1 VRVIPEMKPVTDLP
15 PLQFGGRQAAELK
28 HCRKFDGVNPARIK
42 PANFALP
49 GFSIPIERCMRSWLN
64 GEAVMNVNATGD
76 EGALACGLR
85 RGGRVFA
92 ARCSQ
97 HREASGGR
105 ARSSEKLPAINI
117 PG

>member
-1 VRVIPEMKPVTDLP
+1 MKPVTDLP

-49 GFSIPIERCMRSWLN
+49 GYLIPIERCMRSWVN
-64 GEAVMNVNATGD
+64 GEGGRKVNATCG
-76 EGALACGLR
+76 EGAWACGLR

-92 ARCSQ
+92 ARCAQ
-97 HREASGGR
+97 HREASAGR
-105 ARSSEKLPAINI
+105 ARSSEKLPAINT